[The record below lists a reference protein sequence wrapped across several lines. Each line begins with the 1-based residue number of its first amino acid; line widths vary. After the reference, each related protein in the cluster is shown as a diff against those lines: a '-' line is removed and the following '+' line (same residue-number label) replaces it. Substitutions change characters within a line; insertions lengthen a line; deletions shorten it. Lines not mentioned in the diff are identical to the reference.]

1 MHDSETLEIKSQA
14 KIICEK
20 VSLKLEFKTKNSIK
34 KKKSWAKKVEDIFAD
49 HLLEYLR
56 QSFW

>member
-34 KKKSWAKKVEDIFAD
+34 KKKNHERKKLKIF
-49 HLLEYLR
+49 LQIIY
-56 QSFW
+56 